1 VVLRCVLLRCVR
13 LYCAWSNRHSIL
25 VGVVVSG
32 FVLGMTAVL
41 MKDDAGRLHPASLTC
56 TNADPIGNT
65 AGTDENL
72 TVTFEATAGSTS
84 PSNAGGRCQT
94 LIGTGR
100 SHRACGALDPLFGI
114 DCHGGNTDILGLDWI
129 AAIDGQSIGI
139 AVTQGGEES
148 GLTWGGLARAAVQ
161 LGGGPC
167 HVALLY
173 VALGS
178 FAVVLQS
185 HAHHAPDCALES
197 SA

>member
-1 VVLRCVLLRCVR
+1 VR
-13 LYCAWSNRHSIL
+13 LYCAWGSRHSIL

-32 FVLGMTAVL
+32 FVLGMTAVPL
-41 MKDDAGRLHPASLTC
+41 KADAGRLHPTTLTC

-65 AGTDENL
+65 AGTENL

-129 AAIDGQSIGI
+129 AAIDRQSIGI
-139 AVTQGGEES
+139 ALTQGGEES
-148 GLTWGGLARAAVQ
+148 GLTWVGHTAKEAVQ
-161 LGGGPC
+161 LRGGLC

-185 HAHHAPDCALES
+185 HAHHAAECALEI